1 MGIELWAGPE
11 CTVNR
16 IGNRYFDQVER
27 TGHDQRLDD
36 LDHFAS
42 LGIRSLRYPVLWER
56 TLRDGQPDWDWSDE
70 RLNRLR
76 DLRIEPIVGLLHH
89 GSGPRWTSLVDPEFP
104 EKFRQYARSVA
115 QRYPWVESYTPI
127 NEPLTTARFSCLYGH
142 WYPHKKDVNSFV
154 RALLLQ
160 CKAVVLGMK
169 EIRLENPRARLIQTE
184 DFGKVFSTAKMAYQA
199 DFENCRRWSTWDL
212 LNGKIEASHVMFS
225 HFRWAGI
232 PESEI
237 LWFQDNPCPPD
248 ILGLNHYV
256 TSDRYIDENLG
267 DYPKNVWG
275 TNGQNH
281 YADVEAVRAL
291 DSYELG
297 PERRIAEVWQR
308 YHRPLAITEAHLGC
322 VETIQ
327 QVLWFRE
334 VWDAA
339 RLQNQRGADIRA
351 VTAWSLLGAFDW
363 DTLLTRQVG
372 HYERGVFE
380 IGHGKIHA
388 TPLAHVLREMAHGI
402 YGNRDDSARY
412 ESGWWRR
419 PERICYPCEPDR
431 LQLSSKV

>member
-1 MGIELWAGPE
+1 
-11 CTVNR
+11 
-16 IGNRYFDQVER
+16 
-27 TGHDQRLDD
+27 
-36 LDHFAS
+36 
-42 LGIRSLRYPVLWER
+42 
-56 TLRDGQPDWDWSDE
+56 
-70 RLNRLR
+70 
-76 DLRIEPIVGLLHH
+76 
-89 GSGPRWTSLVDPEFP
+89 
-104 EKFRQYARSVA
+104 
-115 QRYPWVESYTPI
+115 
-127 NEPLTTARFSCLYGH
+127 
-142 WYPHKKDVNSFV
+142 
-154 RALLLQ
+154 
-160 CKAVVLGMK
+160 
-169 EIRLENPRARLIQTE
+169 
-184 DFGKVFSTAKMAYQA
+184 
-199 DFENCRRWSTWDL
+199 
-212 LNGKIEASHVMFS
+212 MFS

-267 DYPKNVWG
+267 DYPKSAWG

-291 DSYELG
+291 DSSELG

-363 DTLLTRQVG
+363 DTLLTRQAG